1 MSLFVDADTLF
12 EDDVTPEWLESKGFT
27 KDFWGSPK
35 RTETGAHYFPEYQT
49 VYNMV
54 LSKPDSTFGG
64 GHVIITWFPKNY
76 HGGNYYMNGGCSMD
90 GGDSYILN
98 PSNMLIVK
106 LGSYFYSDCFTYK
119 GLKFING
126 EGVFICQNKT
136 DVLSILVI
144 VQEMLEK
151 NGIHWKQL

>member
-1 MSLFVDADTLF
+1 MSLFVDTNTLF
-12 EDDVTPEWLESKGFT
+12 EDDVTPEWLASKGFT

-49 VYNMV
+49 VYNVV
-54 LSKPDSTFGG
+54 LSKHDAVWGG
-64 GHVIITWFPKNY
+64 GHVIITWFPKDY
-76 HGGNYYMNGGCSMD
+76 HGGRYYKD
-90 GGDSYILN
+90 HGDSYILN

-106 LGSYFYSDCFTYK
+106 LGSYFYSNCFTYK

-126 EGVFICQNKT
+126 EGIFKCQNKA

-151 NGIHWKQL
+151 NNIHWKQL